1 MRFST
6 RLLRPPRP
14 LFVLIGSTGL
24 LASLLSTT
32 PSVRLSLVTGTNGH
46 VSKLALAE
54 AEAAKEAGVEV
65 DIYRFPEILS
75 DEVRGKMHA
84 GPHLDHPEITPD
96 DLLKYDGFIF
106 GAGTRYG
113 RMPAAVSAFFDQ
125 TGGLWA
131 KGALFGKM
139 ATVFTSTASQHGGQ
153 ETTALTTIPFF
164 AHHGII
170 YVPSGFAAP
179 ELTDLGEIVGGS
191 AYGAAAIAGGDGS
204 RQVSE
209 KELAV
214 AKFQGSSFAKTVA
227 QFAAGKTALEKAQ
240 HAGEPVLA
248 KALPTSAVAATETP
262 ETAPA
267 AGYEVTDKTPETAE
281 APATETPAVA
291 EPATTAE
298 PTSATAAE
306 PTPAAAATAGTS
318 EKPVAAE
325 PTKPATQ
332 QKKKKGGLFSCCGKP
347 ENYDS

>member
-1 MRFST
+1 MAT
-6 RLLRPPRP
+6 VAKIAVIYYTLY
-14 LFVLIGSTGL
+14 
-24 LASLLSTT
+24 
-32 PSVRLSLVTGTNGH
+32 GH
-46 VSKLALAE
+46 VSTLALAE
-54 AEAAKEAGVEV
+54 AEAAKATGAEV
-65 DIYRFPEILS
+65 DIFRFPEILS
-75 DEVRGKMHA
+75 DEVRSKMHA
-84 GPHLDHPEITPD
+84 GPHLDYPEITPD

-139 ATVFTSTASQHGGQ
+139 ATIFTSTASQHGGQ

-170 YVPSGFAAP
+170 YVPSGFASP
-179 ELTDLGEIVGGS
+179 ELTDLTEIVGGS

-227 QFAAGKTALEKAQ
+227 QFVAGKSALEKQQ
-240 HAGEPVLA
+240 HTGEPILA
-248 KALPTSAVAATETP
+248 KAVPTSAVAAAEPTP
-262 ETAPA
+262 ESNA
-267 AGYEVTDKTPETAE
+267 AGYEVADKAPESEQAAA
-281 APATETPAVA
+281 APATTTPAPADETPTA
-291 EPATTAE
+291 PAPA
-298 PTSATAAE
+298 
-306 PTPAAAATAGTS
+306 PAAAATA
-318 EKPVAAE
+318 PPPPQAAAAAV
-325 PTKPATQ
+325 KQ
-332 QKKKKGGLFSCCGKP
+332 QQQQPKKKGGLFSCCGKP